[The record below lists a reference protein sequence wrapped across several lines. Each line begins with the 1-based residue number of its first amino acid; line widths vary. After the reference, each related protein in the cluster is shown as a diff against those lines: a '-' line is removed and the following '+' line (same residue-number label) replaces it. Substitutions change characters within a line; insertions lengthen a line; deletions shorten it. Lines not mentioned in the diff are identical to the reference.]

1 MAKAG
6 KQKNTKNKGK
16 HTKLMTR
23 KKNKLRAE
31 KDARTERLKEIVKA
45 AQENST
51 KDSAGSSE
59 S

>member
-23 KKNKLRAE
+23 KKNKLRTE

-45 AQENST
+45 AQE
-51 KDSAGSSE
+51 KE